1 MMRYQEHDAFAQ
13 SGVGRSVSRKHQI
26 DVVRVHLPQALQ
38 ELLEGVV
45 RGEPR
50 RNRRRYALQHVVA
63 DDHELAVGLVQADM
77 PRIVSWRFDHL
88 ERETSGAQHVALVQ
102 VDEIGLARQRQQLGR
117 YVQAMLALA
126 EHESALLRRRRLA
139 QQGAEHVRLH
149 LHEILHLFERV
160 EVRIHAHTVAVD
172 PIEIA
177 RMVGMR
183 MRQDDLDG
191 VPGSPE
197 GFQRLVKRLL
207 ACRVVEANV
216 DDRSRLVTKD
226 DVGVQRLQGVMGKR
240 HAHAVEPG
248 ADQQGLAERQFRR
261 GASWRGLGCAVLFLL
276 HEVSFSLR
284 SPPLYDSMR
293 GRR

>member
-1 MMRYQEHDAFAQ
+1 
-13 SGVGRSVSRKHQI
+13 
-26 DVVRVHLPQALQ
+26 
-38 ELLEGVV
+38 
-45 RGEPR
+45 
-50 RNRRRYALQHVVA
+50 
-63 DDHELAVGLVQADM
+63 M

-88 ERETSGAQHVALVQ
+88 ERETSGAQHIAFVQ

-126 EHESALLRRRRLA
+126 EHEPALLRRRRLA
-139 QQGAEHVRLH
+139 KQGAEHVRLH

-177 RMVGMR
+177 RMVGMG

-216 DDRSRLVTKD
+216 DDRSRLVSKD

-240 HAHAVEPG
+240 HAYAVEPG
-248 ADQQGLAERQFRR
+248 TDQQGLAERQFRR

>member
-1 MMRYQEHDAFAQ
+1 M
-13 SGVGRSVSRKHQI
+13 SRKHQI

-177 RMVGMR
+177 RMVGIECVRTISTVSQVRPRDSNALSSAFSHAGWLKPTSMI
-183 MRQDDLDG
+183 
-191 VPGSPE
+191 VVVSSP
-197 GFQRLVKRLL
+197 R
-207 ACRVVEANV
+207 
-216 DDRSRLVTKD
+216 T
-226 DVGVQRLQGVMGKR
+226 M
-240 HAHAVEPG
+240 
-248 ADQQGLAERQFRR
+248 
-261 GASWRGLGCAVLFLL
+261 
-276 HEVSFSLR
+276 
-284 SPPLYDSMR
+284 
-293 GRR
+293 

>member
-88 ERETSGAQHVALVQ
+88 ERETSGAQHIAFVQ

-126 EHESALLRRRRLA
+126 EHEPALLRRRRLA
-139 QQGAEHVRLH
+139 KQGAEHVRLH

-177 RMVGMR
+177 RMVGMG

-191 VPGSPE
+191 VPRFARGIPTPC
-197 GFQRLVKRLL
+197 Q
-207 ACRVVEANV
+207 AP
-216 DDRSRLVTKD
+216 SR
-226 DVGVQRLQGVMGKR
+226 M
-240 HAHAVEPG
+240 PG
-248 ADQQGLAERQFRR
+248 G
-261 GASWRGLGCAVLFLL
+261 
-276 HEVSFSLR
+276 
-284 SPPLYDSMR
+284 
-293 GRR
+293 